1 MARKFQEL
9 LARIPAERQQKIAKR
24 VRESRA
30 SMPLEKLLEQCNP
43 KARRSKQDR
52 QWLDAKPVGG
62 ELI

>member
-24 VRESRA
+24 VRESLA

-52 QWLDAKPVGG
+52 QWLDAKPVGR